1 MQGLD
6 LKKMFAEGAKRAA
19 IERGLCEKDAEALAQ
34 GLCKQARPKRRP
46 VSEDDEEDGSWFDDN
61 KWWMIPAGVGLG
73 SFLVGADA
81 GRHGRPDWN
90 YFSNAGGRFL
100 EGLKS
105 LLGVPDS
112 DLWRSVTRV
121 EPTTPMYRTDYLSHV
136 DHIPRPDTHN
146 YV

>member
-6 LKKMFAEGAKRAA
+6 LERMFAEGAKRAA

-46 VSEDDEEDGSWFDDN
+46 VAEDDEEEGSWFDDN

-90 YFSNAGGRFL
+90 HFSNAGGLFMERI
-100 EGLKS
+100 KA

-112 DLWRSVTRV
+112 DLWRSVTMP
-121 EPTTPMYRTDYLSHV
+121 ESTAPMYRTDYLKHV
-136 DHIPRPDTHN
+136 DGVSRPDGQ
-146 YV
+146 YYA